1 MENKTKVSVEI
12 CGRKYTLV
20 SGEREEHIKAV
31 ASEVEKKITEILS
44 LSPRFTYEMAATL
57 VAINMASDL
66 KTERMFKEINSDL
79 SSQNAMEKKIEAQE
93 GTILELKRQ
102 LEKEREEFSREKEK
116 LRLDWIIK
124 EKEFLDMI
132 EGM

>member
-1 MENKTKVSVEI
+1 MENKTTVNVEI
-12 CGRKYTLV
+12 CGRKYALV
-20 SGEREEHIKAV
+20 SDEREEHIKEIA
-31 ASEVEKKITEILS
+31 AMVEKRITEILS
-44 LSPRFTYEMAATL
+44 QNPRLTYEMAATL
-57 VAINMASDL
+57 VAINVSSDL
-66 KTERMFKEINSDL
+66 KTERILKDINNDL
-79 SSQNAMEKKIEAQE
+79 GSKSALEKKIEAQE

-102 LEKEREEFSREKEK
+102 LEKEREDFAHEKEK